1 MNFKQII
8 PHIVSL
14 SLFVVV
20 ALMYFN
26 PVLKGKKI
34 SQSDITQHIGMAKE
48 VNDFRKATGE
58 EPYWAESAFSGMPTY
73 PIGTYFP
80 NDYIT
85 SLDRLIRFL
94 PRPADYLFLYFFSF
108 YILLLAFK
116 VDWKIAIV
124 GSLAFGFS
132 TYLIIIFGAGHNSK
146 AHAIAYMPLVLAGII
161 FIFKKRYLL
170 GFIVTSIATALEI
183 KANHPQMTY
192 YLLFAIL
199 ILCVVELIEAI
210 KKNKIKQFI
219 TQSSIIIVAM
229 LLAVGVNSSRLLAT
243 KEYADV
249 STRGKT
255 ALTINPD
262 GTKKEVTTG
271 LSKEYITQFS
281 YGKAETFN
289 LFVPRY
295 MGGGTVESLDRNSNT
310 YQYVSSIAGSKQA
323 DGFTKQVYT
332 YWGDQL
338 IVEAPAYIGAVM
350 LFLFFLGV
358 FILKGKYKY
367 WLVASSVFA
376 ILMSW
381 GKNFQFLTDFFIDY
395 IPLYNK
401 FRAVSSFQ
409 VIAELC
415 IPLMGFLAVREFFF
429 SKTDKEQKKIA
440 LKKALYSSVGLIVI
454 GLLYALSFSTFEGIR
469 DASYSEYEGLLDAVK
484 ADRLSMLY
492 SDSFRSIVLIVV
504 GFVVL
509 WLFLK
514 QQLKYTTSIIAFAVL
529 ILFDLVQVNLKYVN
543 GDDFKEA
550 RSIDKPYK
558 ASTADLQILKD
569 KSHYR
574 VANFSTDPF
583 QDGRTSYFHKSI
595 GGYHAAKIG
604 RYQDL
609 IEFQL
614 SKQNMQV
621 YNMLNVKYFI
631 IPGDDGEE
639 VAQQNPDAN
648 GNAWFVKNI
657 KYVQTADQ
665 EIRALD
671 STLTKSTVV
680 VNENN
685 IHKKINFS
693 TAIDSLAYIRLTEY
707 SLNSLTYETS
717 SKFDEFSVF
726 SEIYY
731 KNGWNAYIDGELQ
744 PYTNVNYILRG
755 MEIPKGEHII
765 KFTFEPSVIKTGNT
779 ISLISYALMLL
790 ISISWFF
797 ITRKNKPLYGFKFN

>member
-14 SLFVVV
+14 SLFVVI

-26 PVLKGKKI
+26 PVLNGKKI

-48 VNDFRKATGE
+48 VNDFRKATSE

-85 SLDRLIRFL
+85 SLDRFIRFL
-94 PRPADYLFLYFFSF
+94 PRPADYLFLYFLSF

-146 AHAIAYMPLVLAGII
+146 AHAIAYMPLVLAGIV
-161 FIFKKRYLL
+161 FIFKKKYLL

-199 ILCVVELIEAI
+199 ILGVVELIDAI
-210 KKNKIKQFI
+210 QKNKTKPFI

-262 GTKKEVTTG
+262 GTKKEVRTG

-295 MGGGTVESLDRNSNT
+295 MGGGTVESLDEKSNT

-381 GKNFQFLTDFFIDY
+381 GKNFQFLTNFFIDY
-395 IPLYNK
+395 VPLYNK

-415 IPLMGFLAVREFFF
+415 IPLLGFLAVREFFF
-429 SKTDKEQKKIA
+429 SKIEKKQKQIA
-440 LKKALYSSVGLIVI
+440 LKKALYSSVGLIVV
-454 GLLYALSFSTFEGIR
+454 GLLYALAFSTFEGIR

-492 SDSFRSIVLIVV
+492 SDSFRSIVLIGV

-529 ILFDLVQVNLKYVN
+529 ILFDLVQVNLRYVN

-550 RSIDKPYK
+550 RAIDKPFK

-595 GGYHAAKIG
+595 GGYHAAKMG

-621 YNMLNVKYFI
+621 YNMLNTKYFI
-631 IPGDDGEE
+631 IPGDNGE
-639 VAQQNPDAN
+639 VIAQQNPDAN

-657 KYVQTADQ
+657 NYVQTADQ

-671 STLTKSTVV
+671 STQTKNIAI

-685 IHKKINFS
+685 IYKKINFS
-693 TAIDSLAYIRLTEY
+693 LAVDSLAYIKLTEY

-731 KNGWNAYIDGELQ
+731 KNGWKSYIDGELQ
-744 PYTNVNYILRG
+744 PYTNVNYVLRG
-755 MEIPKGEHII
+755 MEIPKGKHII
-765 KFTFEPSVIKTGNT
+765 KFKFEPSVIKTGSI
-779 ISLISYALMLL
+779 ISLISYALMVL
-790 ISISWFF
+790 IPVSWFF
-797 ITRKNKPLYGFKFN
+797 YYKKK

>member
-8 PHIVSL
+8 PHIVSFL
-14 SLFVVV
+14 LFVVV

-26 PVLKGKKI
+26 PVLNGKKI

-48 VNDFRKATGE
+48 VNDFRKATSE

-85 SLDRLIRFL
+85 SLDRFIRFL
-94 PRPADYLFLYFFSF
+94 PRPADYLFLYFLSF

-146 AHAIAYMPLVLAGII
+146 AHAIAYMPLVLAGIV

-199 ILCVVELIEAI
+199 ILGVVELIDAI
-210 KKNKIKQFI
+210 KKNKTKQFV

-295 MGGGTVESLDRNSNT
+295 MGGGTVESLDEKSNT

-381 GKNFQFLTDFFIDY
+381 GKNFQFLANFFIDY
-395 IPLYNK
+395 VPLYNK

-415 IPLMGFLAVREFFF
+415 IPLLGFLAVREFFF
-429 SKTDKEQKKIA
+429 SKIEKKQKQIA
-440 LKKALYSSVGLIVI
+440 LKKALYSSVGLIVV
-454 GLLYALSFSTFEGIR
+454 GLLYALAFSTFEGIR

-492 SDSFRSIVLIVV
+492 SDSFRSIVLIGV

-529 ILFDLVQVNLKYVN
+529 ILFDLVQVNLRYVN

-550 RSIDKPYK
+550 RAIDKPFK

-595 GGYHAAKIG
+595 GGYHAAKMG

-621 YNMLNVKYFI
+621 YNMLNTKYFI
-631 IPGDDGEE
+631 IPGDNGE
-639 VAQQNPDAN
+639 VIAQQNPNAN

-657 KYVQTADQ
+657 NYVQTADQ

-671 STLTKSTVV
+671 STQTKNIAI

-685 IHKKINFS
+685 IYKKINFS
-693 TAIDSLAYIRLTEY
+693 LEVDSLAYIKLTEY

-731 KNGWNAYIDGELQ
+731 KNGWKSYIDGELQ
-744 PYTNVNYILRG
+744 PYTNVNYVLRG
-755 MEIPKGEHII
+755 MEIPKGKHII
-765 KFTFEPSVIKTGNT
+765 KFKFEPSVIKTGSI
-779 ISLISYALMLL
+779 ISLISYALMVL
-790 ISISWFF
+790 IPVSWFF
-797 ITRKNKPLYGFKFN
+797 YYKKK

>member
-26 PVLKGKKI
+26 PVLKGEKI

-48 VNDFRKATGE
+48 VNDFRKATSE

-85 SLDRLIRFL
+85 SLDRFIRFL
-94 PRPADYLFLYFFSF
+94 PRPADYLFLYFLSF

-146 AHAIAYMPLVLAGII
+146 AHAIAYMPLVLAGIV

-199 ILCVVELIEAI
+199 ILGVVELIDAI
-210 KKNKIKQFI
+210 QKNKTKQFI
-219 TQSSIIIVAM
+219 TQSSIIIVAV

-249 STRGKT
+249 STRGKS
-255 ALTINPD
+255 ALTMNPD

-295 MGGGTVESLDRNSNT
+295 MGGGTVESLDKKSNT
-310 YQYVSSIAGSKQA
+310 YQYVSSKAGSKQA

-338 IVEAPAYIGAVM
+338 IVEAPAYVGAMM
-350 LFLFFLGV
+350 LLLFFLGV

-381 GKNFQFLTDFFIDY
+381 GKNFQFLTDFFINY

-415 IPLMGFLAVREFFF
+415 IPLLGFLAVREFFF
-429 SKTDKEQKKIA
+429 SKIDKKQKQIA
-440 LKKALYSSVGLIVI
+440 LKKALYSSLGLIVV
-454 GLLYALSFSTFEGIR
+454 GLLYALAFSPFEGIR

-492 SDSFRSIVLIVV
+492 TDSFRSLVLIGL
-504 GFVVL
+504 GFLVL

-529 ILFDLVQVNLKYVN
+529 ILFDLVQVNLRYVN

-550 RSIDKPYK
+550 RAIDKPFK
-558 ASTADLQILKD
+558 ASTADLEILKD
-569 KSHYR
+569 KTHYR

-595 GGYHAAKIG
+595 GGYHAAKMG

-621 YNMLNVKYFI
+621 YNMLNTKYFI
-631 IPGDDGEE
+631 IPGDNGK
-639 VAQQNPDAN
+639 VMAQQNPDSN

-657 KYVQTADQ
+657 NYVQTADQ

-671 STLTKSTVV
+671 TIQTKNTAI

-693 TAIDSLAYIRLTEY
+693 LEVDSLAYIKLTEY

-731 KNGWNAYIDGELQ
+731 KNGWKSYIDGELQ
-744 PYTNVNYILRG
+744 PYTNVNYVLRG

-765 KFTFEPSVIKTGNT
+765 KFKFEPSVIKKGSI
-779 ISLISYALMLL
+779 ISLISYALMVL
-790 ISISWFF
+790 IPISWFF
-797 ITRKNKPLYGFKFN
+797 YFKKS

>member
-48 VNDFRKATGE
+48 VNDFRKVTGE

-199 ILCVVELIEAI
+199 ILGVVELIEAI
-210 KKNKIKQFI
+210 QKNKIKQFI

-243 KEYADV
+243 KEYVDV

-262 GTKKEVTTG
+262 GTKKEITTG

-295 MGGGTVESLDRNSNT
+295 MGGGTVESLDKNSNT

-415 IPLMGFLAVREFFF
+415 IPLLGFLAIREFFF
-429 SKTDKEQKKIA
+429 SKTDKEQKQIA

-454 GLLYALSFSTFEGIR
+454 GLLYALSFSTFDGIR

-492 SDSFRSIVLIVV
+492 SDSFRSIVLIGV

-529 ILFDLVQVNLKYVN
+529 ILFDLVQVNLRYVN
-543 GDDFKEA
+543 ADDFKEA
-550 RSIDKPYK
+550 RAIDKPFK

-595 GGYHAAKIG
+595 GGYHAAKVG

-648 GNAWFVKNI
+648 GNVWFVKNI
-657 KYVQTADQ
+657 KYVKTADQ

-685 IHKKINFS
+685 IRKKINFS
-693 TAIDSLAYIRLTEY
+693 PELDSLAYIKLTEY
-707 SLNSLTYETS
+707 SLNSLTYDTS
-717 SKFDEFSVF
+717 SNKDEFAVF

-731 KNGWNAYIDGELQ
+731 KHGWNAYLDGVKQ
-744 PYTNVNYILRG
+744 PHTNVNYILRG

-765 KFTFEPSVIKTGNT
+765 KFKFEPSVIKSGSI

-790 ISISWFF
+790 IPLSCFF
-797 ITRKNKPLYGFKFN
+797 YFKKS

>member
-108 YILLLAFK
+108 YTLLLAFK

-170 GFIVTSIATALEI
+170 GLIVTSIATALEI

-199 ILCVVELIEAI
+199 ILGVVELIDAI
-210 KKNKIKQFI
+210 QKNKTKQFI
-219 TQSSIIIVAM
+219 TQSSIIIVAV

-255 ALTINPD
+255 ALTMNPD

-295 MGGGTVESLDRNSNT
+295 MGGGTVESLDKKSNT

-323 DGFTKQVYT
+323 DGFIKQVYT

-338 IVEAPAYIGAVM
+338 IVEAPAYVGAMM

-381 GKNFQFLTDFFIDY
+381 GKNFQFLTDFFINY

-440 LKKALYSSVGLIVI
+440 LKKALYSSMGLIVV

-469 DASYSEYEGLLDAVK
+469 DESYSEYEGLLDAVK

-492 SDSFRSIVLIVV
+492 TDSFRSLVLIGL

-509 WLFLK
+509 WLFLR
-514 QQLKYTTSIIAFAVL
+514 QQLKYTTSVIAFAVL
-529 ILFDLVQVNLKYVN
+529 ILFDLVQVNLRYVN
-543 GDDFKEA
+543 GDDFKDA
-550 RSIDKPYK
+550 IAIDKPFK

-595 GGYHAAKIG
+595 GGYHAAKMG

-621 YNMLNVKYFI
+621 YNMLNVKYYI
-631 IPGDDGEE
+631 IPGDNGE
-639 VAQQNPDAN
+639 VMAQQNPDAN

-657 KYVQTADQ
+657 NYVQTADQ

-671 STLTKSTVV
+671 SIQTKNTAI

-685 IHKKINFS
+685 IHRKINFS
-693 TAIDSLAYIRLTEY
+693 LEVDSLAYIKLTEY

-731 KNGWNAYIDGELQ
+731 KNGWKSYIDGELQ
-744 PYTNVNYILRG
+744 PYTNVNYVLRG

-765 KFTFEPSVIKTGNT
+765 KFKFEPSVIKTGSI
-779 ISLISYALMLL
+779 ISLISYALMVL
-790 ISISWFF
+790 IPMSWFF
-797 ITRKNKPLYGFKFN
+797 YYKKK

>member
-48 VNDFRKATGE
+48 VNDFRKVTGE

-199 ILCVVELIEAI
+199 ILGIVELIEAI
-210 KKNKIKQFI
+210 QKNKIKQFI

-295 MGGGTVESLDRNSNT
+295 MGGGTVESLDKRSNT

-415 IPLMGFLAVREFFF
+415 IPLLGFLAIREFFF
-429 SKTDKEQKKIA
+429 SKTDKEQKQIA

-454 GLLYALSFSTFEGIR
+454 GLLYALSSSTFDGIR
-469 DASYSEYEGLLDAVK
+469 DATYSEYEGLLDAVK

-492 SDSFRSIVLIVV
+492 SDSFRSIVLIGV

-529 ILFDLVQVNLKYVN
+529 ILFDLVQVNLRYVN
-543 GDDFKEA
+543 ADDFKEA
-550 RSIDKPYK
+550 RAIDKPFK

-595 GGYHAAKIG
+595 GGYHAAKVG

-631 IPGDDGEE
+631 LPGDDGEE

-657 KYVQTADQ
+657 KYVKTADQ

-693 TAIDSLAYIRLTEY
+693 TELDSLAYIKLTEY
-707 SLNSLTYETS
+707 SLNSLTYDTS
-717 SKFDEFSVF
+717 SNKDEFAVF

-731 KNGWNAYIDGELQ
+731 KHGWNAYLDGVKQ
-744 PYTNVNYILRG
+744 PHTNVNYILRG

-765 KFTFEPSVIKTGNT
+765 KFKFEPSVIKSGSI

-790 ISISWFF
+790 IPLSCFF
-797 ITRKNKPLYGFKFN
+797 YFKKS

>member
-26 PVLKGKKI
+26 PVLNGKKI

-48 VNDFRKATGE
+48 VNDFRKATSE

-85 SLDRLIRFL
+85 SLDRFIRFL
-94 PRPADYLFLYFFSF
+94 PRPADYLFLYFLSF

-146 AHAIAYMPLVLAGII
+146 AHAIAYMPLVLAGIV

-199 ILCVVELIEAI
+199 ILGVVELIDAI
-210 KKNKIKQFI
+210 KKNKTKQFV

-295 MGGGTVESLDRNSNT
+295 MGGGTVESLDEKSNT

-381 GKNFQFLTDFFIDY
+381 GKNFQFLTNFFIDY
-395 IPLYNK
+395 VPLYNK

-415 IPLMGFLAVREFFF
+415 IPLLGFLAVREFFF
-429 SKTDKEQKKIA
+429 SKIEKKQKQIA
-440 LKKALYSSVGLIVI
+440 LKKALYSSVGLIVV
-454 GLLYALSFSTFEGIR
+454 GLLYALAFSTFEGIR

-492 SDSFRSIVLIVV
+492 SDSFRSIVLIGL

-529 ILFDLVQVNLKYVN
+529 ILFDLVQVNLRYVN

-550 RSIDKPYK
+550 RAIDKPFK

-595 GGYHAAKIG
+595 GGYHAAKMG

-621 YNMLNVKYFI
+621 YNMLNTKYFI
-631 IPGDDGEE
+631 IPGDNGE
-639 VAQQNPDAN
+639 VIAQQNPDAN

-657 KYVQTADQ
+657 NYVQTADQ

-671 STLTKSTVV
+671 STQTKNIAI

-685 IHKKINFS
+685 IYKKINFS
-693 TAIDSLAYIRLTEY
+693 LEVDSLAYIKLTEY

-731 KNGWNAYIDGELQ
+731 KNGWKSYIDGELQ
-744 PYTNVNYILRG
+744 PYTNVNYVLRG

-765 KFTFEPSVIKTGNT
+765 KFKFEPSVIKTGSI

-790 ISISWFF
+790 IPISWFF
-797 ITRKNKPLYGFKFN
+797 YYKKK

>member
-20 ALMYFN
+20 ALIYFN

-85 SLDRLIRFL
+85 SLDRFIRFL
-94 PRPADYLFLYFFSF
+94 PRPADYLFLYFLSF

-170 GFIVTSIATALEI
+170 GFTVTGIATALEI

-199 ILCVVELIEAI
+199 ILGLVELIEAI
-210 KKNKIKQFI
+210 QKNKIKQFI

-255 ALTINPD
+255 DLTINPD
-262 GTKKEVTTG
+262 GNKKEVTTG

-295 MGGGTVESLDRNSNT
+295 MGGGTVESLDKKSNT

-415 IPLMGFLAVREFFF
+415 IPLLGFLAVKEFFF
-429 SKTDKEQKKIA
+429 SKTDKEQKQIA

-469 DASYSEYEGLLDAVK
+469 DASYSEYDGLLDAVK

-492 SDSFRSIVLIVV
+492 TDSFRSIVLIGI

-529 ILFDLVQVNLKYVN
+529 ILFDLVQVNLRYVN
-543 GDDFKEA
+543 ANDFKEA
-550 RSIDKPYK
+550 RVIDKPFK

-595 GGYHAAKIG
+595 GGYHAAKLG

-685 IHKKINFS
+685 IHKKITLS
-693 TAIDSLAYIRLTEY
+693 SEVDSLAYIRLTEY

-731 KNGWNAYIDGELQ
+731 KDGWKSYIDGELQ

-755 MEIPKGEHII
+755 LEIPKGEHII
-765 KFTFEPSVIKTGNT
+765 KFKFEPSVIKTGNT

-790 ISISWFF
+790 IPVSWFF
-797 ITRKNKPLYGFKFN
+797 YYKKK

>member
-48 VNDFRKATGE
+48 VNDFRKATSE
-58 EPYWAESAFSGMPTY
+58 EPFWAESAFSGMPTY

-85 SLDRLIRFL
+85 SLDRFIRFL
-94 PRPADYLFLYFFSF
+94 PRPADYLFLYFLSF

-146 AHAIAYMPLVLAGII
+146 AHAIAYMPLVLAGIV
-161 FIFKKRYLL
+161 FIFKKRYLF

-192 YLLFAIL
+192 YLLFVIL
-199 ILCVVELIEAI
+199 ILGVVELIDAI
-210 KKNKIKQFI
+210 QKNKTKQFI
-219 TQSSIIIVAM
+219 TQSSIIIVTV

-255 ALTINPD
+255 ALTMNPD

-295 MGGGTVESLDRNSNT
+295 MGGGTVESLDKKSNT

-323 DGFTKQVYT
+323 DGFIKQVYT

-338 IVEAPAYIGAVM
+338 IVEAPAYVGAMM

-395 IPLYNK
+395 VPLYNK

-415 IPLMGFLAVREFFF
+415 IPLLGFLALREFFC
-429 SKTDKEQKKIA
+429 SKIDKKQKQIA
-440 LKKALYSSVGLIVI
+440 LKKALYSSMGLIVV

-492 SDSFRSIVLIVV
+492 TDSFRSLVLIGL

-509 WLFLK
+509 WLFLR
-514 QQLKYTTSIIAFAVL
+514 QQLKYTSSVIAFAVL
-529 ILFDLVQVNLKYVN
+529 ILFDLVQVNLRYVN

-550 RSIDKPYK
+550 RAIDKPFK

-595 GGYHAAKIG
+595 GGYHAAKMG

-631 IPGDDGEE
+631 IPGDNGE
-639 VAQQNPDAN
+639 VMAQQNPDAN

-657 KYVQTADQ
+657 NYVQTADQ

-671 STLTKSTVV
+671 SIQTKNTAI

-685 IHKKINFS
+685 IHRKINFS
-693 TAIDSLAYIRLTEY
+693 LEVDSLAYIKLTEY

-731 KNGWNAYIDGELQ
+731 KNGWKSYIDGELQ
-744 PYTNVNYILRG
+744 PYTNVNYVLRG

-765 KFTFEPSVIKTGNT
+765 KFKFEPSVIKTGSI
-779 ISLISYALMLL
+779 ISLISYALMVL
-790 ISISWFF
+790 IPMSWFF
-797 ITRKNKPLYGFKFN
+797 YYKKK

>member
-26 PVLKGKKI
+26 PVLNGKKI

-48 VNDFRKATGE
+48 VNDFRKATSE

-85 SLDRLIRFL
+85 SLDRFIRFL
-94 PRPADYLFLYFFSF
+94 PRPADYLFLYFLSF

-146 AHAIAYMPLVLAGII
+146 AHAIAYMPLVLAGIV
-161 FIFKKRYLL
+161 FIFKKKYLL

-199 ILCVVELIEAI
+199 ILGVVELIDAI
-210 KKNKIKQFI
+210 KKNKTKQFV

-295 MGGGTVESLDRNSNT
+295 MGGGTVESLDEKSNT

-381 GKNFQFLTDFFIDY
+381 GKNFQFLTNFFIDY
-395 IPLYNK
+395 VPLYNK

-415 IPLMGFLAVREFFF
+415 IPLLGFLAVREFFF
-429 SKTDKEQKKIA
+429 SKIEKKQKQIA
-440 LKKALYSSVGLIVI
+440 LKKALYSSVGLIVV
-454 GLLYALSFSTFEGIR
+454 GLLYALGFSTFEGIR

-492 SDSFRSIVLIVV
+492 SDSFRSIVLIGV

-529 ILFDLVQVNLKYVN
+529 ILFDLVQVNLRYVN

-550 RSIDKPYK
+550 RAIDKPFK

-595 GGYHAAKIG
+595 GGYHAAKMG

-621 YNMLNVKYFI
+621 YNMLNTKYFI
-631 IPGDDGEE
+631 IPGDNGG
-639 VAQQNPDAN
+639 VIAQQNPDAN

-657 KYVQTADQ
+657 NYVQTADQ

-671 STLTKSTVV
+671 STQTKNIAI

-685 IHKKINFS
+685 IYKKINFS
-693 TAIDSLAYIRLTEY
+693 LEVDSLAYIKLTEY

-731 KNGWNAYIDGELQ
+731 KNGWKSYIDGELQ
-744 PYTNVNYILRG
+744 PYTNVNYVLRG

-765 KFTFEPSVIKTGNT
+765 KFKFEPSVIKTGSI
-779 ISLISYALMLL
+779 ISLISYALMVL
-790 ISISWFF
+790 IPISWFF
-797 ITRKNKPLYGFKFN
+797 YYKKK

>member
-199 ILCVVELIEAI
+199 ILGVVELIEAI
-210 KKNKIKQFI
+210 QKNKIKQFI

-295 MGGGTVESLDRNSNT
+295 MGGGTVESLDKNSNT

-358 FILKGKYKY
+358 FLLKGKYKY

-429 SKTDKEQKKIA
+429 SKTDKEQKQIA

-454 GLLYALSFSTFEGIR
+454 GLLYALSFSTFDGIR

-492 SDSFRSIVLIVV
+492 SDSFRSILLIGV

-529 ILFDLVQVNLKYVN
+529 ILFDLVQVNLRYVN
-543 GDDFKEA
+543 ADDFKEA
-550 RSIDKPYK
+550 RAIDKPFK

-595 GGYHAAKIG
+595 GGYHAAKVG

-648 GNAWFVKNI
+648 GNVWFVKNI
-657 KYVQTADQ
+657 KYVKTADQ

-693 TAIDSLAYIRLTEY
+693 TEVDSLAYIKLTEY

-717 SKFDEFSVF
+717 SKFDEFAVF

-731 KNGWNAYIDGELQ
+731 KHGWNAYLDGVKQ
-744 PYTNVNYILRG
+744 PHTNVNYILRG

-765 KFTFEPSVIKTGNT
+765 KFKFEPSVIKTGST

-790 ISISWFF
+790 IPLSCFF
-797 ITRKNKPLYGFKFN
+797 YFKKS

>member
-1 MNFKQII
+1 MNFKKII

-415 IPLMGFLAVREFFF
+415 IPLLGFLAVREFFF
-429 SKTDKEQKKIA
+429 SKTDKEQKQIA

-454 GLLYALSFSTFEGIR
+454 GLLYALSFSTFDGIR
-469 DASYSEYEGLLDAVK
+469 DTSYSEYEGLLDAVK

-492 SDSFRSIVLIVV
+492 SDSFRSILLIGV

-514 QQLKYTTSIIAFAVL
+514 QQLKYPTSIIAFAVL
-529 ILFDLVQVNLKYVN
+529 ILFDLVQVNLRYVN
-543 GDDFKEA
+543 GDDFKDA
-550 RSIDKPYK
+550 RAIDKPFK

-595 GGYHAAKIG
+595 GGYHAAKVG

-693 TAIDSLAYIRLTEY
+693 TEVDSLAYIRLTEY

-765 KFTFEPSVIKTGNT
+765 KFKFEPSVIKTGST

-790 ISISWFF
+790 IPLSCFF
-797 ITRKNKPLYGFKFN
+797 YFKKS

>member
-26 PVLKGKKI
+26 PVLNGKKI

-48 VNDFRKATGE
+48 VNDFRKATSE

-85 SLDRLIRFL
+85 SLDRFIRFL
-94 PRPADYLFLYFFSF
+94 PRPADYLFLYFLSF

-146 AHAIAYMPLVLAGII
+146 AHAIAYMPLVLAGIV

-199 ILCVVELIEAI
+199 ILGVVELIDAI
-210 KKNKIKQFI
+210 KKNKTKQFV

-262 GTKKEVTTG
+262 GTKKDVTTG

-295 MGGGTVESLDRNSNT
+295 MGGGTVESLDEKSNT

-358 FILKGKYKY
+358 YILKGKYKY

-381 GKNFQFLTDFFIDY
+381 GKNFQFLTNFFIDY
-395 IPLYNK
+395 VPLYNK

-415 IPLMGFLAVREFFF
+415 IPLLGFLAVREFFF
-429 SKTDKEQKKIA
+429 SKIEKKQKQIA
-440 LKKALYSSVGLIVI
+440 LKKALYSSVGLIVV
-454 GLLYALSFSTFEGIR
+454 GLLYALAFSTFEGIR

-492 SDSFRSIVLIVV
+492 SDSFRSIILIGV

-529 ILFDLVQVNLKYVN
+529 ILFDLVQVNLRYVN

-550 RSIDKPYK
+550 RAIDKPFK

-595 GGYHAAKIG
+595 GGYHAAKMG

-621 YNMLNVKYFI
+621 YNMLNTKYFI
-631 IPGDDGEE
+631 IPGDNGE
-639 VAQQNPDAN
+639 VIAQQNPDAN

-657 KYVQTADQ
+657 NYVQTADQ

-671 STLTKSTVV
+671 STQTKNIAI

-685 IHKKINFS
+685 IYKKINFS
-693 TAIDSLAYIRLTEY
+693 LEVDSLAYIKLTEY

-731 KNGWNAYIDGELQ
+731 KNGWKSYIDGELQ
-744 PYTNVNYILRG
+744 PYTNVNYVLRG

-765 KFTFEPSVIKTGNT
+765 KFKFEPSVIKTGSI
-779 ISLISYALMLL
+779 ISLISYALMVL
-790 ISISWFF
+790 IPISWFF
-797 ITRKNKPLYGFKFN
+797 YYKKK

>member
-48 VNDFRKATGE
+48 VNDFRKATSE
-58 EPYWAESAFSGMPTY
+58 EPFWAESAFSGMPTY

-85 SLDRLIRFL
+85 SLDRFIRFL
-94 PRPADYLFLYFFSF
+94 PRPADYLFLYFLSF

-199 ILCVVELIEAI
+199 ILGIVELIEAI
-210 KKNKIKQFI
+210 QKNKIKQFI

-295 MGGGTVESLDRNSNT
+295 MGGGTVESLDKNSNT

-381 GKNFQFLTDFFIDY
+381 GKNFQFLTDLFIDY

-693 TAIDSLAYIRLTEY
+693 TEVDSLAYIRLTEY

-797 ITRKNKPLYGFKFN
+797 YYKKK

>member
-295 MGGGTVESLDRNSNT
+295 MGGGTVESLDKRSNT

-415 IPLMGFLAVREFFF
+415 IPLLGFLAVREFFF
-429 SKTDKEQKKIA
+429 SKTDKEQKQIA

-529 ILFDLVQVNLKYVN
+529 ILFDLVQVNLRYVN
-543 GDDFKEA
+543 ADDFKEA
-550 RSIDKPYK
+550 RAIDKPFK

-595 GGYHAAKIG
+595 GGYHAAKVG

-657 KYVQTADQ
+657 KYVKTADQ

-693 TAIDSLAYIRLTEY
+693 TEVDSLAYIKLTEY
-707 SLNSLTYETS
+707 SLNSLTYDTS
-717 SKFDEFSVF
+717 SNKDEFAVF

-731 KNGWNAYIDGELQ
+731 KHGWNAYLDGVKQ
-744 PYTNVNYILRG
+744 PHTNVNYILRG

-765 KFTFEPSVIKTGNT
+765 KFKFEPSVIKTGSI

-790 ISISWFF
+790 IPLSCFF
-797 ITRKNKPLYGFKFN
+797 YFKKS